1 MDEELELTDAQVE
14 RVDEV
19 ENAVY
24 KMCCVMTENPDL
36 EWNMEYIGEIA
47 DFAAELLA
55 KLGHRVRYPAIVTE
69 PDGSQHIE
77 EHVGR

>member
-1 MDEELELTDAQVE
+1 MDEELELNDAQIE

-24 KMCCVMTENPDL
+24 KMCCVLTESPDL

-47 DFAAELLA
+47 DFAAELLT
-55 KLGHRVRYPAIVTE
+55 KLGHRVRYPAVVTE
-69 PDGSQHIE
+69 ADGSQHIE
-77 EHVGR
+77 EYVGQ